1 MLECMKHLV
10 GLHILSLV
18 VLAGFLAG
26 CEEPRDIGK
35 DFQNED
41 PKIRISAIR
50 RAGREK
56 IESSMPYLVDRL
68 SDDED
73 EVRMFAI
80 LALKEITGMS
90 HGYRYYHEVTLR
102 NEAIEK
108 WRKWLADRK
117 AGSTASQPVRERK
130 TG

>member
-1 MLECMKHLV
+1 MKHLGV
-10 GLHILSLV
+10 LHILSIAV
-18 VLAGFLAG
+18 TTGFLVG
-26 CEEPRDIGK
+26 CAEPRDIAK
-35 DFQNED
+35 DFQNDD
-41 PKIRISAIR
+41 PNIRIAAIR

-56 IESSMPYLVDRL
+56 LESSVPFLVDRL

-90 HGYRYYHEVTLR
+90 HGYRYYHDVTLR

-108 WRKWLADRK
+108 WRKWLTDKK
-117 AGSTASQPVRERK
+117 AGSAASQPVGERK